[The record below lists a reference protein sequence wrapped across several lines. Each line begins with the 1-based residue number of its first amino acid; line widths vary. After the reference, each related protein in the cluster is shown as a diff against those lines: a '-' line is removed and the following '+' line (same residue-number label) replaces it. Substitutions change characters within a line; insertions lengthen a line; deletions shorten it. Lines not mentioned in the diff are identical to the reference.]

1 MKNDIL
7 LDILLW
13 IMEIYRYP
21 GHNIKII
28 MIKKAKEF
36 FPYFEY
42 GSSLFYYYI
51 LEWKRILLTI
61 RPETS

>member
-1 MKNDIL
+1 
-7 LDILLW
+7 
-13 IMEIYRYP
+13 MEIYRYP

-42 GSSLFYYYI
+42 GSSLFYYHI